1 MCEGKMGHI
10 LNGHFIKKLTHLI
23 ALCNCAFKFRVFIT
37 FLQDICL
44 IRHVTCDNHASY
56 EFVCILYAHKK
67 YFHNS

>member
-1 MCEGKMGHI
+1 MGAHI
-10 LNGHFIKKLTHLI
+10 ELAFCKKQTPSI
-23 ALCNCAFKFRVFIT
+23 AQYNCAFNFSVFIT

-44 IRHVTCDNHASY
+44 ILHITCDNHVGY